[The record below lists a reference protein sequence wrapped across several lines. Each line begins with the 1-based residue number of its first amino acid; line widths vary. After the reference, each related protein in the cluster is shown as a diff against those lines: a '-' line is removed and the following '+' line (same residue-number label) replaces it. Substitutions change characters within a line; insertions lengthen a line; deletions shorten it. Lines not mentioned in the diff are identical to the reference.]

1 MFKWEIIEKF
11 YNNQNKIKKVIFKVS
26 SQEVERIREFNFF
39 ESTTP
44 IIDLIFDV
52 TNTDEDIISYIKDNL
67 GLGQK
72 DALEDGIQWDLD
84 NLENTTESTTPIGI
98 VSEESESSDEEPKTE
113 ETGE

>member
-1 MFKWEIIEKF
+1 MFEWKIIEKF
-11 YNNQNKIKKVIFKVS
+11 YNNQNQIKKVIFKVS
-26 SQEVERIREFNFF
+26 SQEVERIREFSFL
-39 ESTTP
+39 
-44 IIDLIFDV
+44 IDLIFDV